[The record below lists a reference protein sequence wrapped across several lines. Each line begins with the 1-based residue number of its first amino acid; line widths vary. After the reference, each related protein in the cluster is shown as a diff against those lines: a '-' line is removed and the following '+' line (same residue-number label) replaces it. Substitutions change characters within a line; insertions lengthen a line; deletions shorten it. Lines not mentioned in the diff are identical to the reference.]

1 MDKFDVVAAGHICLD
16 MSPKFTYTQA
26 KGIEEVF
33 TPGRLINMNGVDFSA
48 GGPVANTGFAISRLG
63 LSVLPMANIGSDEFG
78 NILSGIAQ
86 KEIGIGITQCRDVT
100 TSYSVVLS
108 LPGIDRII
116 LHDSAGNNTF
126 TASHIDYGRLG
137 DARLLHFGYPPLMER
152 MYQANGIE
160 LTALFER
167 AKRTGITTSLDMSLP
182 DAESE
187 SGHIDWET
195 VLVNT
200 LPYVDIFMPSVE
212 EALFMLDK
220 AEYMRVKKAAGPD
233 DFTKYINMQKIGDL
247 GQRIL
252 GMGSAVALIK
262 CGANGIYIRTA
273 AADRLAA
280 AGRGRPADIA
290 DWADKELFRETYV
303 VKGFKSALAG
313 GDTTIA
319 GFLTAMLE
327 GFGLSD
333 AAKIACKTGA
343 LCCTTYDAISG
354 LMPLQEIY
362 RKTLD
367 EPARNVFDMGR
378 YGFAFD
384 ENNLIWTK

>member
-26 KGIEEVF
+26 KGMEEVF

-86 KEIGIGITQCRDVT
+86 KEIGTGITQCSDVT

-116 LHDSAGNNTF
+116 LHDPAGNNTF
-126 TASHIDYGRLG
+126 TANHIDYGRLG

-160 LTALFER
+160 LTALFEQ

-187 SGHIDWET
+187 SGRVDWET

>member
-1 MDKFDVVAAGHICLD
+1 MNQFDVVAAGHICLD

-33 TPGRLINMNGVDFSA
+33 IPGRLINMNGVDFSA

-63 LSVLPMANIGSDEFG
+63 LAVLPVANIGNDQFG
-78 NILSGIAQ
+78 NILNSIAQ
-86 KEIGIGITQCRDVT
+86 KEIGTGIAQSSNVT

-116 LHDSAGNNTF
+116 LHDPAGNNTF
-126 TASHIDYGRLG
+126 TSDHIDYDKLG
-137 DARLLHFGYPPLMER
+137 GARLLHFGYPPLIER
-152 MYQANGIE
+152 MYQANGNE

-187 SGHIDWET
+187 SGCVDWET
-195 VLVNT
+195 ILINT
-200 LPYVDIFMPSVE
+200 LPFVDIFMPSVE

-220 AEYMRVKKAAGPD
+220 AEYSRVKRAAGSD
-233 DFTKYINMQKIGDL
+233 NFTKYLNIHKIRDL

-252 GMGSAVALIK
+252 GMGCAVSLIK
-262 CGANGIYIRTA
+262 CGANGIYIKTA
-273 AADRLAA
+273 SADRLAA
-280 AGRGRPADIA
+280 IGRGKPGDIS
-290 DWADKELFRETYV
+290 DWADKELFRETYF
-303 VKGFKSALAG
+303 VKDFKSALAG

-319 GFLTAMLE
+319 GFLAAMLE
-327 GFGLSD
+327 GFGLGD

-354 LMPLQEIY
+354 LIPLREIY
-362 RKTLD
+362 QKTLD
-367 EPARNVFDMGR
+367 EPARNVFDMGK
-378 YGFAFD
+378 YGFVFD
-384 ENNLIWTK
+384 EKNLIWTL

>member
-1 MDKFDVVAAGHICLD
+1 MNKFDVVAAGHICLD
-16 MSPKFTYTQA
+16 MSLKFTYTQV

-33 TPGRLINMNGVDFSA
+33 IPGRLINMNGVDFSA

-63 LSVLPMANIGSDEFG
+63 LSVLPMANIGCDEFG

-86 KEIGIGITQCRDVT
+86 KEIGTGVTQSSDVT
-100 TSYSVVLS
+100 TSYSVVLA
-108 LPGIDRII
+108 LPGVDRII
-116 LHDSAGNNTF
+116 LHDPAGNNTF
-126 TASHIDYGRLG
+126 TANHIDYDRLS

-160 LTALFER
+160 LTSLFER
-167 AKRTGITTSLDMSLP
+167 AKQTGITTSLDMSLP

-187 SGHIDWET
+187 SGRVDWAT
-195 VLVNT
+195 ILVKT

-220 AEYMRVKKAAGPD
+220 AEYNRVKKAAESD
-233 DFTKYINMQKIGDL
+233 DFTKHIDMTKIRDL

-262 CGANGIYIRTA
+262 CGANGIYIKTA
-273 AADRLAA
+273 DADRLAA
-280 AGRGRPADIA
+280 VGRGRPANIA
-290 DWADKELFRETYV
+290 QWSGQELFRETYV
-303 VKGFKSALAG
+303 VNDFKSALAG

-319 GFLTAMLE
+319 GFLAAMLE
-327 GFGLSD
+327 GFSLSD

-343 LCCTTYDAISG
+343 LCCTTFDAISG
-354 LMPLQEIY
+354 LMPLSAVYQ
-362 RKTLD
+362 KTLD
-367 EPARNVFDMGR
+367 EPARNVVDMGR
-378 YGFAFD
+378 YGFVFD
-384 ENNLIWTK
+384 DNNLVWTK